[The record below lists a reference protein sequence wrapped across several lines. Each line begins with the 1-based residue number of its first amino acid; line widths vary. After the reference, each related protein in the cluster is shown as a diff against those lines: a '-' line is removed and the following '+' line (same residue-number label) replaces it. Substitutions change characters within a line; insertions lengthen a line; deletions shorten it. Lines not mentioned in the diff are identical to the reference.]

1 MIDSD
6 KMDKSLDHDE
16 SKLGLKTSLS
26 NLSNLSI
33 NLIGTSP
40 GDNALNTNQIS
51 LNEKVAQLANSIYT
65 ELEKIIKLYGKDI
78 VKELMPI
85 VVSVL
90 EALDAAYHEKEEL
103 LVENELLRDDNDKLL
118 LQYEREKQARKDTE
132 LKLFQSEDSFA
143 EQKRDYEE
151 KVKSLESIVR
161 MIDLKSKNTS
171 DHAENILTIWDLFRG
186 MSIEF
191 CFH

>member
-6 KMDKSLDHDE
+6 RMDKSLDHDE
-16 SKLGLKTSLS
+16 NKLGAKTSLS

-33 NLIGTSP
+33 NLIGTGPTENSL
-40 GDNALNTNQIS
+40 NANQIL

-65 ELEKIIKLYGKDI
+65 ELEKMIKQYGKET
-78 VKELMPI
+78 VKELMPV

-132 LKLFQSEDSFA
+132 LVLILFFI
-143 EQKRDYEE
+143 KRFKIILILFRNYF
-151 KVKSLESIVR
+151 KVKIRLPNRKET
-161 MIDLKSKNTS
+161 MKKKSKVWS
-171 DHAENILTIWDLFRG
+171 LLSA
-186 MSIEF
+186 
-191 CFH
+191 

>member
-6 KMDKSLDHDE
+6 RMDKGLDHE
-16 SKLGLKTSLS
+16 ENKLGIKTSLS

-40 GDNALNTNQIS
+40 ADATLNTNQIS

-65 ELEKIIKLYGKDI
+65 ELEKMIKLYGKDT

-132 LKLFQSEDSFA
+132 L
-143 EQKRDYEE
+143 
-151 KVKSLESIVR
+151 VI
-161 MIDLKSKNTS
+161 
-171 DHAENILTIWDLFRG
+171 
-186 MSIEF
+186 
-191 CFH
+191 